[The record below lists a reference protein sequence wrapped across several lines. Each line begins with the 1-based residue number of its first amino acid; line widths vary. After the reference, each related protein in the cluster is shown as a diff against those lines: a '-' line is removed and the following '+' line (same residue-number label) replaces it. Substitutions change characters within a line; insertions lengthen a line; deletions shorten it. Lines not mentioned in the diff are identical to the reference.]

1 MFGRFG
7 WAEILV
13 IVVLV
18 LILFGHNKIPGM
30 MKNLAD
36 GINVFKEELKNK
48 QIKKDDAGKSL
59 NKKENGDVK
68 KSGRQKSKMRQLKKH
83 RQKKQIRQ

>member
-7 WAEILV
+7 WAEILI

-18 LILFGHNKIPGM
+18 VILFGHNKIPGM

-36 GINVFKEELKNK
+36 GLNVFKKELKTEPK
-48 QIKKDDAGKSL
+48 QETVQKKPVA
-59 NKKENGDVK
+59 KKTVAKKPVK
-68 KSGRQKSKMRQLKKH
+68 KVATKKTV
-83 RQKKQIRQ
+83 KK